1 MQNKGKLYGTGVGPG
16 DPELVTL
23 KALRIMREADVIAVP
38 GEIAAE
44 SVAWKIAVQACPE
57 IADKKV
63 IALSMPMTK
72 DKEVLAANH
81 RKAAELLEAELNTG
95 ADVAY
100 LMIGDPTIYSTYLY
114 IRRLVS
120 ADGFETEIINGIP
133 SFCAAAARTG
143 EGLVELGEPL
153 HVFPANY
160 PVDQVLDTDGTC
172 VLMKSGK
179 KIKGVRELLGKEK
192 KREVITVENCGM
204 PNEKIYRGAE
214 EIPDDAGYYSLI
226 IVREEKA

>member
-1 MQNKGKLYGTGVGPG
+1 MGKTNYHYDILLLYATHTKYQQIGSCDFNPQTP
-16 DPELVTL
+16 
-23 KALRIMREADVIAVP
+23 ALWR
-38 GEIAAE
+38 
-44 SVAWKIAVQACPE
+44 
-57 IADKKV
+57 
-63 IALSMPMTK
+63 
-72 DKEVLAANH
+72 
-81 RKAAELLEAELNTG
+81 
-95 ADVAY
+95 
-100 LMIGDPTIYSTYLY
+100 
-114 IRRLVS
+114 
-120 ADGFETEIINGIP
+120 GFSS

-204 PNEKIYRGAE
+204 PNEKI
-214 EIPDDAGYYSLI
+214 
-226 IVREEKA
+226 